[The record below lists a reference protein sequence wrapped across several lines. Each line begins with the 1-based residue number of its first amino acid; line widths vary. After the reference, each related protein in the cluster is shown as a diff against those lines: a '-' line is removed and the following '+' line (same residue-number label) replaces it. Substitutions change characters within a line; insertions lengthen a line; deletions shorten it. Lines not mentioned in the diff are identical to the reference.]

1 GPSLVRIAPKHRL
14 NPKLPSSWR
23 PSVQNNGNPDFSD
36 ASSFEGENLTDY
48 AFGKNNDI
56 HFEIR
61 DNFLEIHYSKRLSA
75 DDLVFNIQSSLDLN
89 DWTEV
94 NNLYDM
100 ISIAHP
106 DLDEFSSIT
115 MRSIN
120 KINKERIKFIRIQVR
135 TRN

>member
-1 GPSLVRIAPKHRL
+1 ME
-14 NPKLPSSWR
+14 
-23 PSVQNNGNPDFSD
+23 NNGNPGSSD
-36 ASSFEGENLTDY
+36 ASSFEGENLMDY

-61 DNFLEIHYSKRLSA
+61 DNFLQIHYSKRLSA

-100 ISIAHP
+100 I
-106 DLDEFSSIT
+106 T

-120 KINKERIKFIRIQVR
+120 KINKKRIKFLRIQVR

>member
-1 GPSLVRIAPKHRL
+1 M
-14 NPKLPSSWR
+14 
-23 PSVQNNGNPDFSD
+23 
-36 ASSFEGENLTDY
+36 DY

-61 DNFLEIHYSKRLSA
+61 DNFLQVHYSKRLSA